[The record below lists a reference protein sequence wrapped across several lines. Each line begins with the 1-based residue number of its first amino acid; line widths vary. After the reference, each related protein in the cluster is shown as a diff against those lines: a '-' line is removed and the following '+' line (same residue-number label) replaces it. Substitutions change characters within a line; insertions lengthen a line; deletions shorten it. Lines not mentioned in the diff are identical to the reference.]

1 MKINVAFLSTVV
13 PLIVVAI
20 GLIGWVVTLRAD
32 INVAQNQIV
41 EIRSSITPLEAEAK
55 QCAIEIHNL
64 HKLIE
69 DLDKIEAVTEEV
81 DVLIFQIEELTKEVN
96 SNSPNIEQLKR
107 GLAIANDQM
116 RTIMSDHD
124 GFGDALKELG
134 KAGLLPGGE
143 RRDYGGYAGGGG
155 YGGGGYGGGG
165 YGGY

>member
-96 SNSPNIEQLKR
+96 SNSPDIEQLKR
-107 GLAIANDQM
+107 GLAIV
-116 RTIMSDHD
+116 I
-124 GFGDALKELG
+124 
-134 KAGLLPGGE
+134 
-143 RRDYGGYAGGGG
+143 
-155 YGGGGYGGGG
+155 
-165 YGGY
+165 